1 MSESATARE
10 VARKA
15 KRILP
20 IMGRV
25 MESQMRTPAVPLPPV
40 HFHVMNALSSQSH
53 TLSSLAER
61 MSISA
66 ASLSRTV
73 TVLEDRG
80 WLTRTRSDE
89 DRRVVMIELTGDG
102 REQLVEIEQRSED
115 FLTETLSQLSQDE
128 LVRLMDGLDILIGAF
143 AETMSQVP
151 SDMNE

>member
-1 MSESATARE
+1 MIEPLNARE

-25 MESQMRTPAVPLPPV
+25 MEAEMRTPAVPLPPV
-40 HFHVMNALSSQSH
+40 HFHVMNALSNQAY

-73 TVLEDRG
+73 TVLEERG
-80 WLTRTRSDE
+80 WLTRTRSAE
-89 DRRVVMIELTGDG
+89 DRRVVMIELTQTG
-102 REQLVEIEQRSED
+102 RAQLLEIERRSED
-115 FLTETLSQLSQDE
+115 FLTETLSKLSQDE
-128 LVRLMDGLDILIGAF
+128 LARLMDGLDILIGAF
-143 AETMSQVP
+143 SAMMSHVP
-151 SDMNE
+151 SDLD